1 MIFPIG
7 SVKYRLLRHIYEKG
21 NCRISEAIRATNA
34 PQKAAYRY
42 IEELLASRIIE
53 ETKEGSKP
61 FLRIL
66 RPSFSEAGKSCF
78 VLIEAQ
84 KLLDLFS
91 EYPQL
96 KGPLQMFSLDLR
108 GGVGVIFG
116 SFARHAARKD
126 SDLDI
131 AIISERRIGN
141 IETLA
146 ERHLVTVPNRYSIRQ
161 YRKSEFLAMLKKK
174 DDFVMQMI
182 ENHVIFSNTGE
193 WIEFMAEIRL

>member
-7 SVKYRLLRHIYEKG
+7 DVKYRLLRYIYGKG
-21 NCRISEAIRATNA
+21 GCKISEAIRATNA

-42 IEELLASRIIE
+42 IEELLAGGIIE
-53 ETKEGSKP
+53 QTVEGEKP

-66 RPSFSEAGKSCF
+66 RPYFSEAGKSCF
-78 VLIEAQ
+78 VLIESQ

-91 EYPQL
+91 KYPQL
-96 KGPLQMFSLDLR
+96 KGPLHMFSLDLK
-108 GGVGVIFG
+108 GSVGVIFG
-116 SFARHAARKD
+116 SFARHAAGKD

-131 AIISERRIGN
+131 AIISERKMSS

-161 YRKSEFLAMLKKK
+161 YRKSEFLAMLEKK

-182 ENHVIFSNTGE
+182 ENHVIISNARE
-193 WIEFMAEIRL
+193 WVEFMTEVHL